1 MADVLQKKGQCV
13 LITHYAD
20 LLKYI
25 CRKFF
30 GWNGEK
36 DKTGRSFLQYIGTD
50 VIRRQD
56 PDYWVNFL
64 RDMLLF
70 FEDSWDY
77 VLIPDLRFPNEL
89 TKLREA
95 GFDVTHMK
103 IVRDTQESELTISQQ
118 KHESETAMDGFVP
131 DILLNNDGDISALR
145 SNITE
150 LIEGGSL

>member
-50 VIRRQD
+50 VIRKQD

-70 FEDSWDY
+70 FEGSWDY

-95 GFDVTHMK
+95 GFDVLHLK
-103 IVRDTQESELTISQQ
+103 IVRDSQESELTTSQQ

-145 SNITE
+145 SKITE

>member
-70 FEDSWDY
+70 FEGSWDY

-95 GFDVTHMK
+95 GFDVLHLK
-103 IVRDTQESELTISQQ
+103 IVRDSQESELTTSQQ

-145 SNITE
+145 SKISE